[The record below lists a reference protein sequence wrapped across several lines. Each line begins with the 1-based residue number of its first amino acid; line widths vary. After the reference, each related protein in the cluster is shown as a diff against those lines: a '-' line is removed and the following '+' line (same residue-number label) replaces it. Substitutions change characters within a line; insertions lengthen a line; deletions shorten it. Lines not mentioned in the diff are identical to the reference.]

1 MDDQSVAHDQAG
13 ATAAVG
19 ATDAPAVIAPPPAV
33 YLGGLIAGFGLQ
45 ALLPHTPVPG
55 AVRWTIGGALIV
67 IGGGLARAFFHALTR
82 AGTPVS
88 PYRAPTKLVTTGPY
102 RVTRNPGYLGM
113 TLAYVG
119 VVVLAGALWAL
130 VLLPVV
136 LLIVDRGVIAR
147 EERYLDRRFGQD
159 YSDYKRQTRRWL

>member
-1 MDDQSVAHDQAG
+1 
-13 ATAAVG
+13 
-19 ATDAPAVIAPPPAV
+19 
-33 YLGGLIAGFGLQ
+33 
-45 ALLPHTPVPG
+45 
-55 AVRWTIGGALIV
+55 
-67 IGGGLARAFFHALTR
+67 
-82 AGTPVS
+82 VS

-119 VVVLAGALWAL
+119 VVVLAGALWPL